1 MRVIDSTPTLHAP
14 SIVFGEVICFRVLSL
29 RIRPRHRGEQARED
43 AAKTR
48 PVAWTFLP
56 FIERKCH
63 KAFFDQILCRTSS
76 ADGNVRQYLC
86 E

>member
-1 MRVIDSTPTLHAP
+1 MSASGNCHP
-14 SIVFGEVICFRVLSL
+14 VLSNANE
-29 RIRPRHRGEQARED
+29 RRVMPAAASED

-63 KAFFDQILCRTSS
+63 KARFD
-76 ADGNVRQYLC
+76 
-86 E
+86 

>member
-1 MRVIDSTPTLHAP
+1 MRVIDSTPTPHAP
-14 SIVFGEVICFRVLSL
+14 SIVFGEVICFRVLSNTNKTASS
-29 RIRPRHRGEQARED
+29 RRAGAED

-63 KAFFDQILCRTSS
+63 KAFFDQILCRTPS
-76 ADGNVRQYLC
+76 ADGSVRQYLC